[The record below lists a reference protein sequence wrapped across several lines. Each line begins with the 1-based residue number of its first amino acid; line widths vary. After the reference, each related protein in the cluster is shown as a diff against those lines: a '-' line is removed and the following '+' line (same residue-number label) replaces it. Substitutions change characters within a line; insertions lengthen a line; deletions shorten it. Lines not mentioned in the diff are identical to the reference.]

1 MYGDYTYIYVYEIE
15 KIQECNTKSID
26 FLCLIWYDRIIGYFV
41 AKNKK
46 IGGLKMKIKIDVS
59 KLEKLVSPE
68 IMNQLLEDCE
78 KPSKLVEKYGEKL
91 PFQFFEDVNFIKSLL
106 QHSIIILF
114 GNEAYTLP
122 LKVDGR
128 VLKLYYRKEK

>member
-1 MYGDYTYIYVYEIE
+1 
-15 KIQECNTKSID
+15 
-26 FLCLIWYDRIIGYFV
+26 
-41 AKNKK
+41 
-46 IGGLKMKIKIDVS
+46 MKIKIDVS

-91 PFQFFEDVNFIKSLL
+91 LFQFFEDVNFIKSLL